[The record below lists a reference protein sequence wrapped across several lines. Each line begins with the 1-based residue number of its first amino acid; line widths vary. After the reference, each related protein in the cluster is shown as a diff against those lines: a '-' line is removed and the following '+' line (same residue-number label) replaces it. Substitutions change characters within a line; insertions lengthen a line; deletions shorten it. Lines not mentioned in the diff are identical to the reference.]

1 MRKFLLFLAVLLL
14 SASMS
19 LSAQEQQSLY
29 HRGNGSFLYTEYA
42 PFKEKP
48 ITVYYYIPSHGDIKS
63 MRVLFSMHDARRSGK
78 TARAMWR
85 KFAERDG
92 FIVLAPEYSSKIY
105 RGLDPYQHGNVM
117 RRGKA
122 RPQEQ
127 WIYNTVEA
135 IFDHFKKHTGSTAEV
150 YDMHGHSA
158 GGQFTHRFVMA
169 MPNARLNI
177 AVASNP
183 GSVALPLVEGL
194 RNAET
199 GKVYNW
205 PFSVKN
211 SPMATNEYL
220 EKAFARKLYVHI
232 GKLDTANVGGGISKL
247 QGEHRVARGRNLYK
261 TAKRVA
267 RKNHWEFNWEKVEV
281 KNVGHSGWGMVYG
294 LKHNKISEYSED
306 EYLKT
311 SAYYLIY
318 KKGANAK
325 KIAK

>member
-1 MRKFLLFLAVLLL
+1 MRKFPLLL
-14 SASMS
+14 VALVLSVSMS

-29 HRGNGSFLYTEYA
+29 HRGNGSFVYTEYA

-63 MRVLFSMHDARRSGK
+63 MRVLFSMHDANRRGK

-85 KFAERDG
+85 NFAERDG
-92 FIVLAPEYSSKIY
+92 FIVLAPEYSKKIY
-105 RGLDPYQHGNVM
+105 RGLGPYQHGNVM
-117 RRGKA
+117 RGNKV
-122 RPQEQ
+122 RPQEE
-127 WIYNTVEA
+127 WVYSTIEA

-183 GSVALPLVEGL
+183 GSVALPLVDGL
-194 RNAET
+194 RNKET
-199 GKVYNW
+199 DKVYNW
-205 PFSVKN
+205 PFSVKS

-220 EKAFARKLYVHI
+220 EKAFARRLYVHI
-232 GKLDTANVGGGISKL
+232 GKLDTANSGGGISKL
-247 QGEHRVARGRNLYK
+247 QGEHRLARGRNFYK

-267 RKNHWEFNWEKVEV
+267 RKNHWDFNWEKVEV

-318 KKGANAK
+318 KKGANSK
-325 KIAK
+325 K